1 MIGKKVLVWGMARS
15 GIHAAKLASSAGAK
29 VRINDL
35 KSAEQIGSALDVLK
49 TEDIEWRLGEAID
62 NVLEGMDMLVISP
75 GIPYDHPA
83 VKKAKDM
90 GIEVIGEIELAYR
103 LGQGH
108 VVGITGTNGKTT
120 TTSLLGAI
128 FENAGKTTHVVGN
141 IGIPYSGSAG
151 SMKQDDYIVCELSS
165 FQLESTADF
174 RPEIAAVLNLTEDHL
189 NRHKTMENYANI
201 KMRVFE
207 KHDKS
212 NYAVLNYDDAYTRK
226 MAEKIN
232 STVIWFSR
240 TNPVEKGAYVE
251 NGLIVYV
258 NENGEKTS
266 VCAVEDVYI
275 PGPHN
280 LENALAATACAMCA
294 GVPSPVIRHTL
305 RTFRGVEHRIETVRV
320 IDGVKYINDSKGT
333 NPDSTIKAIQTM
345 KEHTVIILGGSE
357 KDSDFTEMCRILKD
371 SFVKYAVLIGKTGE
385 RIGQTLDSVGF
396 TDYEY
401 AGYDFEKAIKIAR
414 SHAEANGNVL
424 LSPACASFDMF
435 EDYEARG
442 REFKRIVNAIEETN
456 A

>member
-15 GIHAAKLASSAGAK
+15 GIHAAKLASDAGAK

-49 TEDIEWRLGEAID
+49 TDGIEWRLAEPIEQ
-62 NVLEGMDMLVISP
+62 VLEGMDILVISP
-75 GIPYDHPA
+75 GIPYDLPA
-83 VKKAKDM
+83 VQKAKDM

-108 VVGITGTNGKTT
+108 IIGITGTNGKTT

-128 FENAGKTTHVVGN
+128 LENAGKITHVVGN
-141 IGIPYSGSAG
+141 IGIPYSASSG
-151 SMKQDDYIVCELSS
+151 SMKPDDYVACELSS
-165 FQLESTADF
+165 FQLESTVDF

-189 NRHKTMENYANI
+189 NRHKTMQNYADI
-201 KMRVFE
+201 KMRIFE
-207 KHDKS
+207 KQDKS
-212 NYAVLNYDDAYTRK
+212 NYAVLNYDDEFTRA
-226 MAEKIN
+226 MAGKIA

-240 TNPVEKGAYVE
+240 TQKVEKGAFIEDGV
-251 NGLIVYV
+251 IVFAD
-258 NENGEKTS
+258 EKGAKTN
-266 VCAVEDVYI
+266 VCRVEDVYI

-294 GVPSPVIRHTL
+294 GIPSPVIRHTL
-305 RTFRGVEHRIETVRV
+305 RTFRGVEHRIETVR
-320 IDGVKYINDSKGT
+320 ILDGVKYINDSKGT

-345 KEHTVIILGGSE
+345 LAPTVIILGGSE
-357 KDSDFTEMCRILKD
+357 KNSDFTEMCRILKE
-371 SFVKYAVLIGKTGE
+371 SFVRYAVLIGKTGE
-385 RIGQTLDSVGF
+385 RIGETLEKVGF

-401 AGYDFEKAIKIAR
+401 VGYDFEKAINVCR
-414 SHAEANGNVL
+414 NHAEEGGNVL

-442 REFKRIVNAIEETN
+442 REFKRIVNALKEAE

>member
-1 MIGKKVLVWGMARS
+1 MARS
-15 GIHAAKLASSAGAK
+15 GIHAAKLASDAGAT
-29 VRINDL
+29 VRINDI
-35 KSAEQIGSALDVLK
+35 KSAEQIGSALDMLK
-49 TEDIEWRLGEAID
+49 TEGVEWRLGEAIES
-62 NVLEGMDMLVISP
+62 VLDGMDILVISP

-83 VKKAKDM
+83 VQKAKEM
-90 GIEVIGEIELAYR
+90 GIEVIGEIELAFR

-128 FENAGKTTHVVGN
+128 FENAGKVTHVVGN
-141 IGIPYSGSAG
+141 IGIPYSASAAN
-151 SMKQDDYIVCELSS
+151 MKQDDYVACELSS
-165 FQLESTADF
+165 FQLESTVDF

-207 KHDKS
+207 KQDKS

-226 MAEKIN
+226 MAEKVA
-232 STVIWFSR
+232 SVVIWFSR
-240 TNPVEKGAYVE
+240 TQTPERGAFIEDGIITFVDE
-251 NGLIVYV
+251 NGVRT
-258 NENGEKTS
+258 N
-266 VCAVEDVYI
+266 VCRVEDVYI

-294 GVPSPVIRHTL
+294 GIPSPVIRHTL

-320 IDGVKYINDSKGT
+320 LDGVKYINDSKGT

-345 KEHTVIILGGSE
+345 LTPTVIMLGGSE
-357 KDSDFTEMCRILKD
+357 KNSDFTEMCEILKN
-371 SFVKYAVLIGKTGE
+371 SFIRYAVLIGKTGE
-385 RIGQTLDSVGF
+385 RIGETLKKVGF
-396 TDYEY
+396 IDYEY
-401 AGYDFEKAIKIAR
+401 AGYDFEKAINIAR
-414 SHAEANGNVL
+414 DHAVEGGNVL

-442 REFKRIVNAIEETN
+442 REFKRIVNALDK
-456 A
+456 AGA

>member
-1 MIGKKVLVWGMARS
+1 MARS
-15 GIHAAKLASSAGAK
+15 GIHAAKLASDAGCK

-49 TEDIEWRLGEAID
+49 TEGIEWRLGEAIE
-62 NVLEGMDMLVISP
+62 NVLEGMDILVISP
-75 GIPYDHPA
+75 GIPYDLPA
-83 VKKAKDM
+83 VQKAKDL

-108 VVGITGTNGKTT
+108 VIGITGTNGKTT

-128 FENAGKTTHVVGN
+128 FENAGKITHVVGN
-141 IGIPYSGSAG
+141 IGIPYSGKAG
-151 SMKQDDYIVCELSS
+151 YMKQDDYIVCELSS
-165 FQLESTADF
+165 FQLESTVDF

-201 KMRVFE
+201 KMRIFQ
-207 KHDKS
+207 KQDKT
-212 NYAVLNYDDAYTRK
+212 NYAVLNYDDEYTRK
-226 MAEKIN
+226 MADRIASK
-232 STVIWFSR
+232 VFWFSR
-240 TNPVEKGAYVE
+240 TCKVEKGAFVE
-251 NGLIVYV
+251 DGVIVFV
-258 NENGEKTS
+258 GENGEKTN
-266 VCAVEDVYI
+266 VCRVEDVYI

-320 IDGVKYINDSKGT
+320 LDDIKYINDSKGT

-345 KEHTVIILGGSE
+345 KEPTVIMLGGSE
-357 KDSDFTEMCRILKD
+357 KNSDFTEMCRILKD
-371 SFVKYAVLIGKTGE
+371 SFVRYAVLIGKTGE
-385 RIGQTLDSVGF
+385 RIGETLRSVGF

-401 AGYDFEKAIKIAR
+401 VGYDFEKAVETAR
-414 SHAEANGNVL
+414 SHASKGGNVL

-442 REFKRIVNAIEETN
+442 REFKRIVNALKESGN
-456 A
+456 

>member
-15 GIHAAKLASSAGAK
+15 GIHAAKLASDAGCK

-49 TEDIEWRLGEAID
+49 TEGIEWRLAEPIE
-62 NVLEGMDMLVISP
+62 NVLDGMEMLVISP
-75 GIPYDHPA
+75 GIPYDLPA
-83 VKKAKDM
+83 VQKAKDM

-108 VVGITGTNGKTT
+108 IVGITGTNGKTT

-141 IGIPYSGSAG
+141 IGIPYSASAG
-151 SMKQDDYIVCELSS
+151 SMKADDYVACELSS
-165 FQLESTADF
+165 FQLESTVDF

-207 KHDKS
+207 KQDKS
-212 NYAVLNYDDAYTRK
+212 NYAVLNYDDEYTRR
-226 MAEKIN
+226 MAEKVA
-232 STVIWFSR
+232 STVIWFSGKQK
-240 TNPVEKGAYVE
+240 VEKGAFVE
-251 NGLIVYV
+251 DGLIVFID
-258 NENGEKTS
+258 ENGEKTN
-266 VCAVEDVYI
+266 VCRVEDVYI

-294 GVPSPVIRHTL
+294 GIPSPVIRHTL

-320 IDGVKYINDSKGT
+320 LDNVKYINDSKGT

-345 KEHTVIILGGSE
+345 LSPTVIMLGGSE
-357 KDSDFTEMCRILKD
+357 KNSDFTEMCEILKN
-371 SFVKYAVLIGKTGE
+371 SFVRYAVLIGKTGE
-385 RIGQTLDSVGF
+385 RIGETLKKVGF
-396 TDYEY
+396 NDYEY
-401 AGYDFEKAIKIAR
+401 AGYDFEKAINIAR
-414 SHAEANGNVL
+414 DHALDGGNVL

-442 REFKRIVNAIEETN
+442 REFKRIVNALSEKK

>member
-15 GIHAAKLASSAGAK
+15 GIHAAKLASDAGCK

-49 TEDIEWRLGEAID
+49 TEGIEWRLAEPIE
-62 NVLEGMDMLVISP
+62 NVLDGMEMLVISP
-75 GIPYDHPA
+75 GIPYDLPA
-83 VKKAKDM
+83 VQKAKDM

-108 VVGITGTNGKTT
+108 IVGITGTNGKTT

-141 IGIPYSGSAG
+141 IGIPYSASAG
-151 SMKQDDYIVCELSS
+151 SMKADDYVACELSS
-165 FQLESTADF
+165 FQLESTVDF

-207 KHDKS
+207 KQDKT
-212 NYAVLNYDDAYTRK
+212 NYAVLNYDDEYTRR
-226 MAEKIN
+226 MAEN
-232 STVIWFSR
+232 VASTVIWFSGKQK
-240 TNPVEKGAYVE
+240 VEKGAFVE
-251 NGLIVYV
+251 DGLIVFID
-258 NENGEKTS
+258 ENGVKTN
-266 VCAVEDVYI
+266 VCRVEDVYI

-294 GVPSPVIRHTL
+294 GIPSPVIRHTL

-320 IDGVKYINDSKGT
+320 LDDVKYINDSKGT

-345 KEHTVIILGGSE
+345 LAPTVILLGGSE
-357 KDSDFTEMCRILKD
+357 KNSDFTEMCEILKN
-371 SFVKYAVLIGKTGE
+371 SFVRYAVLIGKTGE
-385 RIGQTLDSVGF
+385 RIGETLKKVGF

-401 AGYDFEKAIKIAR
+401 AGYDFEKAINIAR
-414 SHAEANGNVL
+414 DHAQEGGNVL

-442 REFKRIVNAIEETN
+442 REFKRIVNALSEKK

>member
-1 MIGKKVLVWGMARS
+1 MARS
-15 GIHAAKLASSAGAK
+15 GIHAAKLANDAGAK

-49 TEDIEWRLGEAID
+49 SEGIEWRLAEPIE
-62 NVLEGMDMLVISP
+62 NVLDGMDLMVISP

-83 VKKAKDM
+83 VQKAKDV

-103 LGQGH
+103 LGKGH
-108 VVGITGTNGKTT
+108 IVGITGTNGKTT

-128 FENAGKTTHVVGN
+128 FENAGKVTHVVGN
-141 IGIPYSGSAG
+141 IGIPYSASAG
-151 SMKQDDYIVCELSS
+151 SMKADDYVALELSS
-165 FQLESTADF
+165 FQLESTVDF

-189 NRHKTMENYANI
+189 NRHKTMDNYAAI

-207 KHDKS
+207 KQDKG
-212 NYAVLNYDDAYTRK
+212 NYAVLNYDDEYTRR
-226 MAEKIN
+226 MADKIA

-240 TNPVEKGAYVE
+240 TAKVEKGAFVE
-251 NGLIVYV
+251 DGLIVFID
-258 NENGEKTS
+258 ENGVKTN
-266 VCAVEDVYI
+266 VCRVEDVYI

-294 GVPSPVIRHTL
+294 GIPSPVIRHTL

-320 IDGVKYINDSKGT
+320 LDGVKYINDSKGT

-345 KEHTVIILGGSE
+345 QSPTVIMLGGSE
-357 KDSDFTEMCRILKD
+357 KNSDFTDMCRILKS
-371 SFVKYAVLIGKTGE
+371 SFVRYAVLIGKTGE
-385 RIGQTLDSVGF
+385 RIGQALAEAGF
-396 TDYEY
+396 TDFEY
-401 AGYDFEKAIKIAR
+401 AGFDFEKAINIAR
-414 SHAEANGNVL
+414 EHAAEGGNVL

-442 REFKRIVNAIEETN
+442 REFKRIVNALEEKK

>member
-1 MIGKKVLVWGMARS
+1 MIGKRVLVWGMARS
-15 GIHAAKLASSAGAK
+15 GISAAKLASDAGCK

-35 KSAEQIGSALDVLK
+35 KSAEQIGSALDVVK
-49 TEDIEWRLGEAID
+49 TEGIEWRLNEPIE
-62 NVLEGMDMLVISP
+62 NVLDDIDMLVISP
-75 GIPYDHPA
+75 GIPYDLPA
-83 VKKAKDM
+83 VQLAKDR

-108 VVGITGTNGKTT
+108 VIGITGTNGKTT

-141 IGIPYSGSAG
+141 IGIPYSGKAG
-151 SMKQDDYIVCELSS
+151 SMKTDDYVVCELSS
-165 FQLESTADF
+165 FQLESTVDF

-207 KHDKS
+207 KQNRE
-212 NYAVLNYDDAYTRK
+212 NYAVLNYDDAYTRA
-226 MAEKIN
+226 MAEKAG

-240 TNPVEKGAYVE
+240 TNKPENGAYVDD
-251 NGLIVYV
+251 GVIVFK
-258 NENGEKTS
+258 NENGEKTN
-266 VCAVEDVYI
+266 VCRVEDVYI

-280 LENALAATACAMCA
+280 LENALAATAVAMCA

-320 IDGVKYINDSKGT
+320 LDDVKYINDSKGT
-333 NPDSTIKAIQTM
+333 NPDSTIKAIETM
-345 KEHTVIILGGSE
+345 KEDTVILLGGSE
-357 KDSDFTEMCRILKD
+357 KNSDFTEMCKILKN
-371 SFVKYAVLIGKTGE
+371 SFIRYAVLIGKTGE
-385 RIGQTLDSVGF
+385 RIGETLKNVGF

-401 AGYDFEKAIKIAR
+401 AGYDFEKAIEIAR
-414 SHAEANGNVL
+414 AHAVKGGNVL

-442 REFKRIVNAIEETN
+442 REFKRIVNALKESEN
-456 A
+456 